1 MNKSFLVVNC
11 QEEKG
16 LLFIGSYNEGDET
29 LEIVV
34 GVTGATGTLYA
45 INLLRALNNTGTVN
59 THLIMS
65 EWAKENLK
73 IETNYS
79 LADIESLAAVVYD
92 HKNLGA
98 KISSGSFITNG
109 MVIVP
114 CSMKTLSSIANGY
127 DDNLISRTAGV
138 MLKEGRTLILSPR
151 ETPLS
156 PIHLENM
163 LKLSRLG
170 VRIVP
175 PMPAFY
181 NHPQSI
187 EDVINHHVMKIL
199 DQLGID
205 YDKAKR
211 WQG

>member
-1 MNKSFLVVNC
+1 M
-11 QEEKG
+11 
-16 LLFIGSYNEGDET
+16 
-29 LEIVV
+29 EIIV
-34 GVTGATGTLYA
+34 GVSGATGIIYA
-45 INLLRALNNTGTVN
+45 INLLRALKDRDNLN

-65 EWAKENLK
+65 DWAKENLK

-79 LADIESLAAVVYD
+79 FEEVESLATVVYD
-92 HKNLGA
+92 NKNLGA
-98 KISSGSFITNG
+98 KTSSGSFITDG

-138 MLKEGRTLILSPR
+138 MIKEGRKLILSPR

-156 PIHLENM
+156 AIHIENM
-163 LKLSRLG
+163 LKLSRIG

-187 EDVINHHVMKIL
+187 EDMINHHVMKIL
-199 DQLGID
+199 DQLGINV
-205 YDKAKR
+205 DKAKR
-211 WQG
+211 WQGY